1 MKNIDNIKVERG
13 YAILTKDRTKGI
25 KVTNTAGGWSYTLT
39 SDIEKVTVCK
49 PEFSARNVMQLYINN
64 HKKTTDLE
72 VVPVKVTTKYQVTL
86 EEVTTDTQQIGGDN
100 N

>member
-39 SDIEKVTVCK
+39 SDIEKVTV
-49 PEFSARNVMQLYINN
+49 PDPVEV
-64 HKKTTDLE
+64 KKA
-72 VVPVKVTTKYQVTL
+72 
-86 EEVTTDTQQIGGDN
+86 N
-100 N
+100 